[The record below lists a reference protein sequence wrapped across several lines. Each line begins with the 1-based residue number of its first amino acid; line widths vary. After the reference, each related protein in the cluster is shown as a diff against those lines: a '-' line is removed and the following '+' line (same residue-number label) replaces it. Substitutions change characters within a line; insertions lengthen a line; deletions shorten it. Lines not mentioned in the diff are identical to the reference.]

1 MKRVILGVMLAMF
14 GALTMH
20 VSAAEKTIT
29 GAELEAMIAQ
39 DPELNPCRI
48 VQPAGTTVINP
59 VAFYIETQNGQVTD
73 GIVNQVSV
81 EIRIEGMEERQEHFT
96 VPLTEALGVSGYPNC
111 YRIAYTPG
119 PSLARN
125 GTTRYVGQ
133 SRLSHTSNPAI
144 FGPWVSAD
152 APFVLKSSA
161 TTEILAHKMRFG
173 NQ

>member
-1 MKRVILGVMLAMF
+1 LTGITILTASTDNFVSGV
-14 GALTMH
+14 
-20 VSAAEKTIT
+20 
-29 GAELEAMIAQ
+29 ELEAMIAQ
-39 DPELNPCRI
+39 APELNPCRI
-48 VQPAGTTVINP
+48 VQTGTTVINP

-81 EIRIEGMEERQEHFT
+81 EILIEGMEERQEHFT
-96 VPLTEALGVSGYPNC
+96 IPLTEALGVSGYPNC
-111 YRIAYTPG
+111 YRVAYTPG

-125 GTTRYVGQ
+125 GTTRYVGR
-133 SRLSHTSNPAI
+133 SRLSHTANPSI

-152 APFVLKSSA
+152 VPFVLKSSA